1 MTSPPKPSLSER
13 MRRWVC
19 YANDSDGQP
28 TGYASE
34 VDQQVDEWATEVAAL
49 EQQVAT
55 LERAKREQDER
66 LAGLVKQWRTEATDW
81 QGCEDCQNGERQ
93 LLSCADELH
102 AATKGEE

>member
-19 YANDSDGQP
+19 YANDADGQP

-34 VDQQVDEWATEVAAL
+34 VDQQVDEWADEVIA
-49 EQQVAT
+49 

-66 LAGLVKQWRTEATDW
+66 LAGLVGGPKGMRYHAGIAYSAGRFDL
-81 QGCEDCQNGERQ
+81 GE
-93 LLSCADELH
+93 LYHAWADELH